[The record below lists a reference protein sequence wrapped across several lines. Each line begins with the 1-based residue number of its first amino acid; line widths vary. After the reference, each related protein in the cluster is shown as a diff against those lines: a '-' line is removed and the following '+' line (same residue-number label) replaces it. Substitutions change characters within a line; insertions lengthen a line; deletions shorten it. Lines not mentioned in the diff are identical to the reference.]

1 MAENDIEVLEVP
13 IEIAIQVK
21 LSEFDKAIAD
31 AEFSVA
37 DLKKQKATFIHEQ
50 NILTVKNK
58 YQKTSV

>member
-1 MAENDIEVLEVP
+1 MAENQIEVP

-37 DLKKQKATFIHEQ
+37 DLKKQKAAFIHEQ